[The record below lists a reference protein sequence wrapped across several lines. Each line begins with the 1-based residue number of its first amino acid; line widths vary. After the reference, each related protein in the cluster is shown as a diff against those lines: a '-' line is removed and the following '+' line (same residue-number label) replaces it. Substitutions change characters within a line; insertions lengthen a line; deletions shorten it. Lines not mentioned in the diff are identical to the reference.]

1 MRDFKIYFSLATI
14 ALVIYLVS
22 QFSKP
27 SPVNWN
33 QSLYYND
40 KIPYGTYIFYR
51 QLDKVFPASQ
61 VTKTNQNFY
70 DLTHSKSISN
80 GNYLIIAN
88 YVDFS
93 KYDYQKMVKYMQ
105 AGNSIFI
112 AAGGWGGIL
121 ADTLSIQTDNE
132 AKQSHVGL
140 NFTNSNLR
148 QAKDYKFD
156 RDITSEYFSNFD
168 TAHAVS
174 LGKNNLGHSNFLRFS
189 YGKGALYLCSTP
201 LLFTNYSLLS
211 NRGADYAEKALSYLP
226 VTNHIYWDEFEN
238 HDIMEDDS
246 PFRVF
251 FNHESLEW
259 AFYIT
264 LIGLVFFIFYEKKRR
279 QRIIPIIEPL
289 KNATLGFVNVVGQ
302 VYYEQRDNKNM
313 AQKKILYFL
322 EYLRTKYYLKT
333 NVLDAEFIE
342 RLSFKAGIEASF
354 AREIV
359 NQVNYIEVQVQVTD
373 HELILLN
380 QLIEQFYIKSGDNG
394 RRII

>member
-14 ALVIYLVS
+14 LLVIYLVA
-22 QFSKP
+22 QYNKP
-27 SPVNWN
+27 SPINWDK
-33 QSLYYND
+33 SLYYND
-40 KIPYGTYIFYR
+40 KIPYGTFIVYR

-70 DLTHSKSISN
+70 DLVHSKIISN

-88 YVDFS
+88 DASFS
-93 KYDYQKMVKYMQ
+93 KYDYRQMVKYMQ

-112 AAGGWGGIL
+112 AASSWSGTL
-121 ADTLSIQTDNE
+121 ADTLNIETYEDN
-132 AKQSHVGL
+132 KSSHVGL
-140 NFTNSNLR
+140 NFTNSKLK
-148 QAKDYKFD
+148 QASAYKFD
-156 RDITSEYFSNFD
+156 KDITGEYFTNFD
-168 TAHAVS
+168 TAHAVV
-174 LGKNNLGHSNFLRFS
+174 LGRNDLGHSNFLCFK

-201 LLFTNYSLLS
+201 LLFTNYSLL
-211 NRGADYAEKALSYLP
+211 NARGADYAEKALSYLP
-226 VTNHIYWDEFEN
+226 LRDHIYWDEFQN

-251 FNHESLEW
+251 FNHVSLQW

-264 LIGLVFFIFYEKKRR
+264 LLGLVFFILYEKKRR

-289 KNATLGFVNVVGQ
+289 KNATVGFVNVVGQ

-322 EYLRTKYYLKT
+322 EHLRTKYYLKT

-342 RLSFKAGIEASF
+342 RLSQKAGVEISF

-359 NQVNYIEVQVQVTD
+359 NQINYIEVQVQVND

-380 QLIEQFYIKSGDNG
+380 QLIEQFYIKSGENG

>member
-1 MRDFKIYFSLATI
+1 MKDFKIYFGLATI
-14 ALVIYLVS
+14 ALVIYLLT
-22 QFSKP
+22 QFNKP
-27 SPVNWN
+27 SPINWDK
-33 QSLYYND
+33 SLYYND

-70 DLTHSKSISN
+70 DLVHNKSISN

-93 KYDYQKMVKYMQ
+93 KYDYHEMVNYMQ

-112 AAGGWGGIL
+112 AAEGWAGPL
-121 ADTLSIQTDNE
+121 ADTLNLQADNE
-132 AKQSHVGL
+132 TKQSHVGL
-140 NFTNSNLR
+140 NFTNNSLK
-148 QAKDYKFD
+148 QPKDYTFD
-156 RDITSEYFSNFD
+156 RDITSEYFTNFD

-174 LGKNNLGHSNFLRFS
+174 LGKNSLGHTNLLRFK

-201 LLFTNYSLLS
+201 LLFTNFSLLS
-211 NRGADYAEKALSYLP
+211 NGGADYAEKALSYLP
-226 VTNHIYWDEFEN
+226 VGNHVYWDEFQN
-238 HDIMEDDS
+238 HDITEDDS
-246 PFRVF
+246 IFRVF
-251 FNHESLEW
+251 LNHESLEW

-264 LIGLVFFIFYEKKRR
+264 LLGLVFFIFYEKKRR

-289 KNATLGFVNVVGQ
+289 KNATVGFVNVVGQ

-322 EYLRTKYYLKT
+322 EHLRTKYYLKT

-342 RLSFKAGIEASF
+342 RLSQKSGVEISF

-359 NQVNYIEVQVQVTD
+359 NQLNYIEVQIQVTD

-380 QLIEQFYIKSGDNG
+380 QLIEQFYIKSGENG